1 MKKLTA
7 VLLAL
12 LIALGTLTG
21 CKQEP
26 VKGEVNEK
34 ETNQQIDGG
43 KETQQHNPTK
53 DDTDPVETFPPTED
67 FIKDYDQDDS
77 KQGFSIKGK
86 RYSYKGCVME
96 RLARKVYP
104 AGEMLLLN
112 VTNQTDTNYSATLT
126 VTYLDENG
134 EKIKTEKQTF
144 KQFAAGYQKY
154 FLFNP
159 QKSYASY
166 TCELSL
172 TEYTGEILA
181 NKISC
186 AGINR
191 VFEDKDYI
199 WNFYFDNNDNQKY
212 PTITAQIKMEL
223 LPHPEFRYSK
233 LFIIFDNTGEIYMIQ
248 KQGNEKVYAAT
259 EPGDD
264 YHTVNLYQTTEKK
277 LVWPEELKGELK
289 AIVIFD
295 ILE

>member
-12 LIALGTLTG
+12 LIAFGTLTG

-26 VKGEVNEK
+26 PKGAVNEK
-34 ETNQQIDGG
+34 ETTQQIDGG

-67 FIKDYDQDDS
+67 FIKDYDQVDS

-96 RLARKVYP
+96 QMAPKVYP

-112 VTNQTDTNYSATLT
+112 VTNKTDTNYSATLT

-144 KQFAAGYQKY
+144 KQFAAGLQKY

-159 QKSYASY
+159 QNAYTSY

-181 NKISC
+181 NRISC
-186 AGINR
+186 AGITR
-191 VFEDKDYI
+191 VYETDSVI
-199 WNFYFDNNDNQKY
+199 WTLCQKNNDFQKY
-212 PTITAQIKMEL
+212 PSINAQIKMEL

-248 KQGNEKVYAAT
+248 KSGNEKAYAAT
-259 EPGDD
+259 EPDDD
-264 YHTVNLYQTTEKK
+264 YHTAKLYQTTEKK